1 MCTQAMPLNKVVSL
15 AFDSINLALNSHYI
29 DKDYINE

>member
-1 MCTQAMPLNKVVSL
+1 MPLNKVVSC
-15 AFDSINLALNSHYI
+15 FDSISLALNSHYI